1 MNKKMRKIY
10 TIFFFL
16 CLITGFSKASLLWD
30 INYGIDLFRKNN
42 YKSACD
48 YFIEYTKT
56 NPNDKD
62 GYYWLA
68 RSYFNL
74 KDEKKANENFEKS
87 YELSMKE
94 KNIEKI
100 DFKLNTTS
108 NLEDYFD
115 MAVMFFESGDL
126 KEAKTYADLMLKIN
140 EKSPSA
146 YFIKAKIAQLEG
158 NNQKAIEY
166 INQAIIFNNK
176 LIKTNLAKSL
186 NIKQLPEMSLEM
198 YEVFALEAYF
208 SNDIASAMRYCRKYL
223 SLKSDNVDILNM
235 LIDLYI
241 KNNDLGLAQILL
253 DENKDI
259 ANIYTILYQAK
270 IYEIKND
277 EKLEHTLLSAYN
289 INPNNQNVL
298 LELGNFYLKKG
309 DYFNS
314 KKYFEILVNVNDELA
329 EGYFGYI
336 YSLIQIGKYDLAI
349 DLIRKFISLNPQS
362 SEGDY
367 LLGKICDKQGNKK
380 EALEY
385 YSSAVHK
392 AQNAYY
398 YYDRAKINYELR
410 NYEESLDDLRILEK
424 LPNSDIF
431 SDEIQKYYIKNY
443 LKLGDIVNAQSY
455 INKNQNLDKNRILYK
470 YNLYHLYKLQG
481 NEKLSL
487 TQLEELERTKPVI
500 VADYIDLSEFYYEK
514 GEIDKAIKTLNK
526 GIKKFPKEIDLYS
539 KKAEIL
545 ISVNKLKDAKDLF
558 MKLDKIYH
566 N

>member
-1 MNKKMRKIY
+1 MNKKIKKIY

-16 CLITGFSKASLLWD
+16 CLITGFSKASLLWG
-30 INYGIDLFRKNN
+30 INYGIDLYRSNN
-42 YKSACD
+42 FKLAKD
-48 YFIEYTKT
+48 YFIEYIKS

-87 YELSMKE
+87 YELLMKE

-100 DFKLNTTS
+100 DFKLNTSS

-126 KEAKTYADLMLKIN
+126 KEAETYADLMLKIN

-158 NNQKAIEY
+158 DNQKAIEY
-166 INQAIIFNNK
+166 INKAIIFNNK

-186 NIKQLPEMSLEM
+186 NIKQLPEMTLEM

-208 SNDIASAMRYCRKYL
+208 SNDIASAIRYCRKYL
-223 SLKSDNVDILNM
+223 NIKSDNVDILNM

-253 DENKDI
+253 DENQDI
-259 ANIYTILYQAK
+259 ANIYTLLYQAK

-277 EKLEHTLLSAYN
+277 EKLESILLSAYK

-336 YSLIQIGKYDLAI
+336 YSLIEIGKTDNAI
-349 DLIRKFISLNPQS
+349 DLVRKFISLNPTS

-367 LLGKICDKQGNKK
+367 LLGRICQKRANYK

-385 YSSAVHK
+385 FNSALYK
-392 AQNAYY
+392 AKNPYY
-398 YYDRAKINYELR
+398 YLDRAKINYELK
-410 NYEESLDDLRILEK
+410 NYEESLEDLK
-424 LPNSDIF
+424 NVQNYSNSDFIN
-431 SDEIQKYYIKNY
+431 DEVENYLIKNY
-443 LKLGDIVNAQSY
+443 LKLGDVINAQTY
-455 INKNQNLDKNRILYK
+455 INKKLALDKNRILYK
-470 YNLYHLYKLQG
+470 YNLYNLYKIQG
-481 NEKLSL
+481 NEKLSSI
-487 TQLEELERTKPVI
+487 QLEELERIKPVNI
-500 VADYIDLSEFYYEK
+500 NDFIDLSEFYYEK
-514 GEIDKAIKTLNK
+514 SEVEKAIKILNK
-526 GIKKFPKEIDLYS
+526 GIKKFPDELCLYTQKAKILFLINKMKE
-539 KKAEIL
+539 AEA
-545 ISVNKLKDAKDLF
+545 VFD
-558 MKLDKIYH
+558 KLDKFNH

>member
-48 YFIEYTKT
+48 YFIEYIKT

-235 LIDLYI
+235 LVDLYI

-398 YYDRAKINYELR
+398 YYDRAKINYELK

>member
-48 YFIEYTKT
+48 YFIEYIKT

-398 YYDRAKINYELR
+398 YYDRAKINYELK

>member
-48 YFIEYTKT
+48 YFIEYIKT

-223 SLKSDNVDILNM
+223 SLKSKKERGFSIFFL
-235 LIDLYI
+235 
-241 KNNDLGLAQILL
+241 KAS
-253 DENKDI
+253 
-259 ANIYTILYQAK
+259 TPFFK
-270 IYEIKND
+270 IY
-277 EKLEHTLLSAYN
+277 SSGS
-289 INPNNQNVL
+289 
-298 LELGNFYLKKG
+298 LGPL
-309 DYFNS
+309 
-314 KKYFEILVNVNDELA
+314 ILT
-329 EGYFGYI
+329 I
-336 YSLIQIGKYDLAI
+336 
-349 DLIRKFISLNPQS
+349 
-362 SEGDY
+362 
-367 LLGKICDKQGNKK
+367 
-380 EALEY
+380 
-385 YSSAVHK
+385 
-392 AQNAYY
+392 
-398 YYDRAKINYELR
+398 
-410 NYEESLDDLRILEK
+410 
-424 LPNSDIF
+424 
-431 SDEIQKYYIKNY
+431 
-443 LKLGDIVNAQSY
+443 
-455 INKNQNLDKNRILYK
+455 
-470 YNLYHLYKLQG
+470 
-481 NEKLSL
+481 
-487 TQLEELERTKPVI
+487 
-500 VADYIDLSEFYYEK
+500 
-514 GEIDKAIKTLNK
+514 
-526 GIKKFPKEIDLYS
+526 
-539 KKAEIL
+539 
-545 ISVNKLKDAKDLF
+545 
-558 MKLDKIYH
+558 
-566 N
+566 

>member
-349 DLIRKFISLNPQS
+349 DLIRKFISLNSQS

-398 YYDRAKINYELR
+398 YYDRAKINYELK